1 MEAKNAPRKTFLS
14 ELFRPRTCVAL
25 CCLVPLSLQMAIA
38 AVTSIQSGV
47 TWLDNHGD
55 PVNAHGGGIWFENGK
70 YYLYGEHFSGGTND
84 FKAMAMYSSPDL
96 MNWTWVGKVLPVQ
109 ASGELGPNRVGERP
123 HILKCPATGE
133 YVMFIHAAD
142 LTYQKDKEC
151 VYATSPT
158 IDGTYTFRGALT
170 NAGGAKIVHSD
181 MSAFQDG
188 GTGYVITESG
198 YAHKLAPDYHS
209 WTEITLKGPSALGGA
224 ESPTVF
230 KMQDTYYW
238 LFSDKTGWRSNDNN
252 YATAPA
258 IAGPW
263 TKKGLLAP
271 AGKLTWNSQSTFVLP
286 VTGTQGTTYMFCG
299 DRWNADDNSKATY
312 VWQPLIVNAG
322 AISMPT
328 FYASWYL
335 NVATGTWSPDRMPTP
350 VRREAPARHRSG
362 ERISRTVNGRLAEDR
377 AGREGFDAAPR
388 FGLPGKSPSPAE

>member
-1 MEAKNAPRKTFLS
+1 MPQPF
-14 ELFRPRTCVAL
+14 VAF
-25 CCLVPLSLQMAIA
+25 CCFVSLQVQPALA
-38 AVTSIQSGV
+38 TVASIQSGV
-47 TWLDNHGD
+47 AWLDDHGD
-55 PVNAHGGGIWFENGK
+55 PVNAHGGGIWYENGK
-70 YYLYGEHFSGGTND
+70 YYLYGEYFSGGTND
-84 FKAMAMYSSPDL
+84 FKGMAMYSSADL
-96 MNWTWVGKVLPVQ
+96 MNWTWIGKVLPVQ

-123 HILKCPATGE
+123 HILKCPGTGE

-142 LTYQKDKEC
+142 PTYQKDKEC
-151 VYATSPT
+151 VYATSPA
-158 IDGTYTFRGALT
+158 IDGVYTFRGALT
-170 NAGGAKIVHSD
+170 NASGAKIVHSD

-209 WTEITLKGPSALGGA
+209 WVEISLQGPSALAGA

-230 KMQDTYYW
+230 KMGDTYYW

-271 AGKLTWNSQSTFVLP
+271 AGELTWNSQSTFVLP
-286 VTGTQGTTYMFCG
+286 VKGTQGTTYIFGG

-322 AISMPT
+322 AISMPA

-335 NVATGTWSPDRMPTP
+335 NAATGTWSPDRMPTP
-350 VRREAPARHRSG
+350 IRRRASARHASAEG
-362 ERISRTVNGRLAEDR
+362 KPRTVNGRIAGNPVGRKTLAGTPEY
-377 AGREGFDAAPR
+377 
-388 FGLPGKSPSPAE
+388 GLRGITRPPD